1 MKHWRKLIP
10 SDFLGS
16 WDFEQGEVKTVTIKS
31 VTAKQIDGIKGTP
44 KKFVIEFNE
53 VKPMMANVTNMKTI
67 SKVLG
72 TDDADA
78 WAGHQVMLGVE
89 KVEAFR
95 EVTDAI
101 RVIRKKPEKVKK
113 PIADADF
120 PKALEAVKAKA
131 TTAEDLIS
139 TRALTADQIKQL
151 KAIK

>member
-1 MKHWRKLIP
+1 MIP

-44 KKFVIEFNE
+44 KKFVIEFEE

-78 WAGHQVMLGVE
+78 WKGSQIILGVE
-89 KVEAFR
+89 KVEAFK

-101 RVIRKKPEKVKK
+101 RVVRQKPPKVKK
-113 PIADADF
+113 PISEADF
-120 PKALEAVKAKA
+120 PKAIEAVKAGA
-131 TTAEDLIS
+131 TTAQDLIES
-139 TRALTADQIKQL
+139 RALTPDQIKQL
-151 KAIK
+151 KAIKL